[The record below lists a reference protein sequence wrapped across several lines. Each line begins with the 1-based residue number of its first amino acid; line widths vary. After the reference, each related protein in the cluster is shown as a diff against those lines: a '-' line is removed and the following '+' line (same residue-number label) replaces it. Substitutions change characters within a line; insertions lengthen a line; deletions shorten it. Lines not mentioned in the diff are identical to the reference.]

1 MQYFNISWI
10 RFQVQTEVLIY
21 FFILLFILNGGFF
34 VKKIFIA
41 LVAVV
46 VVAVSA
52 FGAVTIKKSISEK
65 SNLKINEKSSLSEII
80 EFYNRS
86 VKNSKDYKDFNL
98 DVNTSVQLDEIS
110 SSSTFLN
117 EMLSAIMGY
126 NVGDIRDETQ
136 NFSFKNG
143 TDANHPEKT
152 PRNTIQPADSYI
164 ESFNESFLLLKSVSC
179 DKDYAMLSFEV
190 KDETAD
196 LDRVVTAIN
205 PIIKGQAVS
214 DKSAIAALAPNHSHF
229 IDVGDIMST
238 VVDMLG
244 VNDMVNASDNQKKE
258 STASAGSKPISI
270 DGGKCVIGNTEISA
284 IADSNELLH
293 SVIITVPVE
302 LKAGFNLMGNVIETS
317 IRIMVVQTYTFIY

>member
-46 VVAVSA
+46 VVAASA

-126 NVGDIRDETQ
+126 SVGDIRDETQ

-238 VVDMLG
+238 VVDMLE
-244 VNDMVNASDNQKKE
+244 VNDMVNASNNQKKE

>member
-1 MQYFNISWI
+1 M
-10 RFQVQTEVLIY
+10 
-21 FFILLFILNGGFF
+21 
-34 VKKIFIA
+34 KKIFIA

-46 VVAVSA
+46 VVAASA

-196 LDRVVTAIN
+196 LDRVFTAIN

-244 VNDMVNASDNQKKE
+244 VNDMVNASNNQKKE

>member
-1 MQYFNISWI
+1 M
-10 RFQVQTEVLIY
+10 
-21 FFILLFILNGGFF
+21 
-34 VKKIFIA
+34 KKIFIA

-46 VVAVSA
+46 VVAASA

-205 PIIKGQAVS
+205 PIIKGQVVS

-238 VVDMLG
+238 VVDMLE

>member
-46 VVAVSA
+46 VVAASA

-205 PIIKGQAVS
+205 PIIKGQVVS

-238 VVDMLG
+238 VVDMLE

>member
-1 MQYFNISWI
+1 M
-10 RFQVQTEVLIY
+10 
-21 FFILLFILNGGFF
+21 
-34 VKKIFIA
+34 KKIFIA

-46 VVAVSA
+46 VVAASA
-52 FGAVTIKKSISEK
+52 FGVVTIKKSISEK

-244 VNDMVNASDNQKKE
+244 VNDMVNASNNQKKE

-317 IRIMVVQTYTFIY
+317 IRIIVVQTYTFIY

>member
-1 MQYFNISWI
+1 M
-10 RFQVQTEVLIY
+10 
-21 FFILLFILNGGFF
+21 
-34 VKKIFIA
+34 KKIFIA

-46 VVAVSA
+46 VVAASA

-98 DVNTSVQLDEIS
+98 DVNTSVKLDEIS

-238 VVDMLG
+238 VVDMLE

>member
-1 MQYFNISWI
+1 M
-10 RFQVQTEVLIY
+10 
-21 FFILLFILNGGFF
+21 
-34 VKKIFIA
+34 KKIFIA

-46 VVAVSA
+46 VVAASA

-80 EFYNRS
+80 EFYNRF

-238 VVDMLG
+238 VVDMLE

>member
-1 MQYFNISWI
+1 M
-10 RFQVQTEVLIY
+10 
-21 FFILLFILNGGFF
+21 
-34 VKKIFIA
+34 KKIFIA

-46 VVAVSA
+46 VVAASA

-126 NVGDIRDETQ
+126 SVGDIRDETQ

-205 PIIKGQAVS
+205 PIIKGQVVS

-238 VVDMLG
+238 VVDMLE

>member
-46 VVAVSA
+46 VVAASA

-126 NVGDIRDETQ
+126 NVGEEMKRRI
-136 NFSFKNG
+136 
-143 TDANHPEKT
+143 
-152 PRNTIQPADSYI
+152 
-164 ESFNESFLLLKSVSC
+164 FLLKMVQ
-179 DKDYAMLSFEV
+179 M
-190 KDETAD
+190 
-196 LDRVVTAIN
+196 
-205 PIIKGQAVS
+205 PIIRRKHH
-214 DKSAIAALAPNHSHF
+214 AIPFSLQIH
-229 IDVGDIMST
+229 I
-238 VVDMLG
+238 
-244 VNDMVNASDNQKKE
+244 
-258 STASAGSKPISI
+258 
-270 DGGKCVIGNTEISA
+270 
-284 IADSNELLH
+284 
-293 SVIITVPVE
+293 
-302 LKAGFNLMGNVIETS
+302 LKASMNRFC
-317 IRIMVVQTYTFIY
+317 F

>member
-46 VVAVSA
+46 VVAASA

-214 DKSAIAALAPNHSHF
+214 DKSEIAALAPNHSHF
-229 IDVGDIMST
+229 IDVGDIIST
-238 VVDMLG
+238 VVDMLE

>member
-46 VVAVSA
+46 VVAASA

-126 NVGDIRDETQ
+126 SVGDIRDETQ

-244 VNDMVNASDNQKKE
+244 VNDMVNASNNQKKE

>member
-46 VVAVSA
+46 VVAASA

-110 SSSTFLN
+110 STSTVLN

>member
-1 MQYFNISWI
+1 M
-10 RFQVQTEVLIY
+10 
-21 FFILLFILNGGFF
+21 
-34 VKKIFIA
+34 KKIFIA

-46 VVAVSA
+46 VVAASA

-229 IDVGDIMST
+229 IDVGHIMST
-238 VVDMLG
+238 VVDMLE
-244 VNDMVNASDNQKKE
+244 VNDMVNASNNQKKE

>member
-1 MQYFNISWI
+1 M
-10 RFQVQTEVLIY
+10 
-21 FFILLFILNGGFF
+21 
-34 VKKIFIA
+34 KKIFIA

-46 VVAVSA
+46 VVAASA
-52 FGAVTIKKSISEK
+52 FGVVTIKKSISEK

-143 TDANHPEKT
+143 TDAIHPEKT
-152 PRNTIQPADSYI
+152 PLNTIQPADSYL
-164 ESFNESFLLLKSVSC
+164 ESCNESFLLLKSVSC

-244 VNDMVNASDNQKKE
+244 VNDMVNASNNQKKE

>member
-1 MQYFNISWI
+1 M
-10 RFQVQTEVLIY
+10 
-21 FFILLFILNGGFF
+21 
-34 VKKIFIA
+34 KKIFIA

-46 VVAVSA
+46 VVAASA
-52 FGAVTIKKSISEK
+52 FGVVTIKKSISEK

-244 VNDMVNASDNQKKE
+244 VNDMVNASNNQKKE

>member
-1 MQYFNISWI
+1 MDTLSSAN
-10 RFQVQTEVLIY
+10 RGVNL
-21 FFILLFILNGGFF
+21 FFYIIINGGFF

-46 VVAVSA
+46 VVAASA

-244 VNDMVNASDNQKKE
+244 VNDMVNASNNQKKE

>member
-46 VVAVSA
+46 VVAASA

>member
-46 VVAVSA
+46 VVAASA

-238 VVDMLG
+238 VVDMLE
-244 VNDMVNASDNQKKE
+244 VNDMVNASNNQKKE